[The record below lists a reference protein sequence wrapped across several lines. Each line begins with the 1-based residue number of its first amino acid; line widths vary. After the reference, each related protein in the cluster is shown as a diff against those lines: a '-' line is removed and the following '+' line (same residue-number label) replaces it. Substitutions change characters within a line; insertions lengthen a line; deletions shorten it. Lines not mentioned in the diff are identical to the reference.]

1 MMHIAKIFMQ
11 KACFCFSERLEKI
24 GAFMSEF
31 KYAYLLSTPSP
42 LWTAFS
48 YKISTSWW
56 LTIFTSSTLSILK
69 EDYDL
74 QNSLPTS
81 SILWFCDY
89 LQNCWWSLLHL
100 QFSWKIWNF
109 FQDGSTRSPS
119 HQAIIWFD
127 LTGDHVRVEKLHCP
141 PLFLILKRSKYLQSS
156 VKWATS
162 HLYKAESLESSTKD
176 CLHCYLKCYYILW
189 GKKCLLFLPIIS
201 LFSFMKVFVHNY
213 F

>member
-42 LWTAFS
+42 LRTAFS

-89 LQNCWWSLLHL
+89 LQNAGGLFCICSFLEKYEISFRMAQLEVLLIRPSSDLISQVIMLGLRSFTVHHYFLSLNVVSIFNHQWS
-100 QFSWKIWNF
+100 
-109 FQDGSTRSPS
+109 
-119 HQAIIWFD
+119 
-127 LTGDHVRVEKLHCP
+127 
-141 PLFLILKRSKYLQSS
+141 
-156 VKWATS
+156 S
-162 HLYKAESLESSTKD
+162 HLYKAESLDSSTKD

-201 LFSFMKVFVHNY
+201 LFSFMKVFVHNC